1 MKLKWVILLALFGG
15 LILGP
20 LISNVPGST
29 YIVFDQTAIEFK
41 NNAAIGLLLL
51 ALLALWMLWLLLR
64 YIFQTSNLTVGWFGD
79 RNLRKARQQTID
91 GMIALAEG
99 HWKTAEGLLIK
110 GAKFRDTKLI
120 NYLAAARAAQ
130 EQDDDKNR
138 DSYLQAA
145 AKAEPDAHIAI
156 GLTQAQL
163 QIQHRQYEQAL
174 ATLSHLRNMSPH
186 HPYVLKLLNQLY
198 TRLGDWEQVIELLPK
213 LRKYRVFQPQ
223 AIDQIEINAWSEFIQ
238 LQAQREGL
246 QAVNDTWLKLSK
258 SLRNQP
264 QLQLVYAEV
273 LAEQQQFDQLEL
285 HIKDAMKH
293 EWQEPLAQLYGSIK
307 SQEPART
314 LATAENWLKRKPH
327 NTTLLTTLGKLSLQA
342 QLWGKAKSYLEQSIQ
357 QKATAE
363 AHYYLGQAYAA
374 LGHPIQ
380 EQQEYERGLVS
391 LIQPQDKA
399 LLPELEPETEQD

>member
-1 MKLKWVILLALFGG
+1 MKLKWVILIALFGG
-15 LILGP
+15 LIIGP

-29 YIVFDQTAIEFK
+29 YIVFDKTAIEFQ

-64 YIFQTSNLTVGWFGD
+64 YILRTSNWTVGWFGD

-99 HWKTAEGLLIK
+99 HWKTAESLLIK

-130 EQDDDKNR
+130 EQEDDKNR
-138 DSYLQAA
+138 DTYLQAA
-145 AKAEPDAHIAI
+145 AKAEPNAHIAI

-174 ATLSHLRNMSPH
+174 ATLTHLREMSPH
-186 HPYVLKLLNQLY
+186 HPYVLKLLNQLF
-198 TRLGDWEQVIELLPK
+198 TRLADWEQVIQLIPK
-213 LRKYRVFQPQ
+213 LRKYRVFNPKR
-223 AIDQIEINAWSEFIQ
+223 IDHIETNAWSEY
-238 LQAQREGL
+238 LRLLAHKEGL
-246 QAVNDTWLKLSK
+246 PAVNDTWLKLSK
-258 SLRNQP
+258 SLRSQP
-264 QLQLVYAEV
+264 PIQLAYAEV
-273 LAEQQQFDQLEL
+273 LAEQQQYDQLEL
-285 HIKDAMKH
+285 HIKDAIKQ
-293 EWQEPLAQLYGSIK
+293 EWQEPLAQLYGDIQ
-307 SQEPART
+307 SQQPSRT
-314 LATAENWLKRKPH
+314 LSTAESWLKHKPN

-342 QLWGKAKSYLEQSIQ
+342 KLWGKAKNYLEKSIELRSS
-357 QKATAE
+357 AE

-380 EQQEYERGLVS
+380 EQEEYQRGLTS
-391 LIQPQDKA
+391 LIKPQNQQF
-399 LLPELEPETEQD
+399 LPEVETSDNI